1 MIEEDLIVLL
11 DSLSLASMAE
21 DFWVYIDLF
30 SNWQVSLKYSIGL
43 SCFSLCS
50 SCIDGAMKCRNDWL
64 VILWFDIMFND
75 LT

>member
-1 MIEEDLIVLL
+1 MIEEDLIALL
-11 DSLSLASMAE
+11 DSLSLASAAE

-50 SCIDGAMKCRNDWL
+50 SCIDGATKCRNDEL
-64 VILWFDIMFND
+64 VVLPFDIM
-75 LT
+75 L